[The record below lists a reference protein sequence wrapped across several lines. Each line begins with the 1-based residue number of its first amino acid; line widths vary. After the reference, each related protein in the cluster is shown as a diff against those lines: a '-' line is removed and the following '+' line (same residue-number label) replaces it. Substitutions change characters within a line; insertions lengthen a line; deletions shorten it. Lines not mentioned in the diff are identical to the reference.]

1 MDLRQLEVFINLAE
15 SLNYSKTAE
24 NLHLSQPAVSRIIQR
39 IEDEVGVTLF
49 YRNHREVQLT
59 KNGKLFYDDSKSLI
73 NSYNKALQRTRNSFN
88 REQSNLTIGITDT
101 PLEQAILPEMIK
113 AFHREYPN
121 CKIFLEGFDHN
132 RLKHHLID
140 HDSDVIFTTYD
151 DITDLA
157 EVKYYHLFSGYF
169 VAIVPADHLLSDKE
183 ELDLDD
189 LAGEKILLMDNNW
202 CPPEQLKLQETIR
215 KKVNDL
221 DISYVNDVEIV
232 SLMVKAGLGITVM
245 PSFVAIEKAD
255 EIKAVKLNYPAPLD
269 YGLVCR
275 KDEADPLVLAFC
287 QVMQEQA
294 EGI

>member
-39 IEDEVGVTLF
+39 IEGEVGVTLF

-59 KNGKLFYDDSKSLI
+59 KNGKLFYDDSKSLT

-140 HDSDVIFTTYD
+140 HDSDVIFTTHD

-157 EVKYYHLFSGYF
+157 EVKYYHLFSGHF
-169 VAIVPADHLLSDKE
+169 MAIVPADHHLSDRE
-183 ELDLDD
+183 ELELDD

-215 KKVNDL
+215 KKVDDL
-221 DISYVNDVEIV
+221 DISHVNDVEIV

-255 EIKAVKLNYPAPLD
+255 VIKAVKLNYPALLD

-275 KDEADPLVLAFC
+275 KDEADPLVIAFC

-294 EGI
+294 EGM

>member
-1 MDLRQLEVFINLAE
+1 
-15 SLNYSKTAE
+15 
-24 NLHLSQPAVSRIIQR
+24 
-39 IEDEVGVTLF
+39 
-49 YRNHREVQLT
+49 
-59 KNGKLFYDDSKSLI
+59 
-73 NSYNKALQRTRNSFN
+73 
-88 REQSNLTIGITDT
+88 
-101 PLEQAILPEMIK
+101 MIK

-140 HDSDVIFTTYD
+140 HDSDVIFTTHD

-157 EVKYYHLFSGYF
+157 EVKYYHLFSGHF
-169 VAIVPADHLLSDKE
+169 VAIVPADHHLSDRE
-183 ELDLDD
+183 ELELDD

-215 KKVNDL
+215 KKVDDL

-255 EIKAVKLNYPAPLD
+255 VIKAVKLNYPAPLD

-294 EGI
+294 DGM